1 MQIKEIVKV
10 IETFAP
16 PALQE
21 SYDNA
26 GLIVGDAEQT
36 VSAALIAVDVTEE
49 IIDEAIDKG
58 AGLIISHHPVIFGGL
73 KKLTGRT
80 YVERIVLKAIKNNI
94 ALFSAHTNLDKAW
107 GGVNF
112 KIAER
117 LGLQNVRILMPE
129 EKKLLKLVYFVPEDH
144 AEPTRKAIFE
154 AGAGYIGEY
163 DECSYNLEGTGTFR
177 AGDAANPYV
186 GQKGARHYEK
196 EMRIETILPGYMK
209 APVLN
214 ALINAHPYE
223 EVAYDFYSL
232 ENKFDRAG
240 LGVIGD
246 LTKPVD
252 ELNFLNSLKEKFEAQ
267 GVRYTALR
275 NKHVQRVAIC
285 GGSGA
290 SFLPAAIGQK
300 ADVFVSA
307 DFKYH
312 QFFDAE
318 GKIVIADVGHY
329 ETEQVTKELFYD
341 LLSKKFPKFAL
352 YLSEVNSNP
361 INYL

>member
-1 MQIKEIVKV
+1 MQIKEIVRT
-10 IETFAP
+10 IEQFAP

-26 GLIVGDAEQT
+26 GLIVGDAEKS
-36 VSAALIAVDVTEE
+36 VSSALITVDVTEDVV
-49 IIDEAIDKG
+49 DEAIEKD

-80 YVERIVLKAIKNNI
+80 YVERIVLKAIKHDI
-94 ALFSAHTNLDKAW
+94 ALFSAHTNLDKTQ

-112 KIAER
+112 KIAEK
-117 LGLQNVRILMPE
+117 LALQNVSILMPE
-129 EKKLLKLVYFVPEDH
+129 ENQLLKLVYFVPKAHVEK
-144 AEPTRKAIFE
+144 TRKAVFE
-154 AGAGYIGEY
+154 AGAGSIGQY

-177 AGDAANPYV
+177 AGDAANPFV
-186 GQKGARHYEK
+186 GDKGVRHE
-196 EMRIETILPGYMK
+196 EQEIRVETILPSYLK
-209 APVLN
+209 ATILS

-223 EVAYDFYSL
+223 EVAYDLYPL
-232 ENKFDRAG
+232 ENSYHLAG

-246 LTKPVD
+246 LSKPAD
-252 ELNFLNSLKEKFEAQ
+252 ELSFLTLLKERFQAK
-267 GVRYTALR
+267 GIRYTALR
-275 NKHVQRVAIC
+275 NKPVKRVAIC

-290 SFLPAAIGQK
+290 SFLSAAISQR
-300 ADVFVSA
+300 ADIYVSA

-312 QFFDAE
+312 QFFDAD

-352 YLSEVNSNP
+352 YLSERNSNP

>member
-26 GLIVGDAEQT
+26 GLIVGDAEHS
-36 VSAALIAVDVTEE
+36 VSAALITVDVTEK

-80 YVERIVLKAIKNNI
+80 YVERIVLKAIKNDI

-112 KIAER
+112 KVAER
-117 LGLQNVRILMPE
+117 LGLENVRILMPE
-129 EKKLLKLVYFVPEDH
+129 EKQLLKLVYFVPEDQ
-144 AEPTRKAIFE
+144 AEATRKAIFE
-154 AGAGYIGEY
+154 AGAGCIGEY

-177 AGDAANPYV
+177 AGDTANPYV
-186 GQKGARHYEK
+186 GEKGARHYEK
-196 EMRIETILPGYMK
+196 EVRIETILPGYQK
-209 APVLN
+209 ARVLS
-214 ALINAHPYE
+214 ALFNAHPYE
-223 EVAYDFYSL
+223 EVAYDLYPL

-246 LTKPVD
+246 LSKPVD
-252 ELNFLNSLKEKFEAQ
+252 ERSFLNTLKEKFEAS
-267 GVRYTALR
+267 GIRYTALR
-275 NKHVQRVAIC
+275 NKQVQKIAIC

-290 SFLPAAIGQK
+290 SFLGAAIGQK

-312 QFFDAE
+312 QFFDAD